1 MNPNELYHYMTY
13 QPHNLFEC
21 EKVNDF
27 SLHQR
32 KSCTLQT
39 KLIVSHTIMVNP
51 PNLKIKIKI
60 KSPKMD
66 LKGLPIQTF
75 HFILVG
81 TNVTKPLPHE
91 NFDNNGEKEIHVISL
106 VTLIAQ

>member
-1 MNPNELYHYMTY
+1 
-13 QPHNLFEC
+13 
-21 EKVNDF
+21 
-27 SLHQR
+27 
-32 KSCTLQT
+32 
-39 KLIVSHTIMVNP
+39 MVNP

-81 TNVTKPLPHE
+81 TIITKPLPHRH
-91 NFDNNGEKEIHVISL
+91 FDNNASKEIHAIAL
-106 VTLIAQ
+106 VTLITQ

>member
-1 MNPNELYHYMTY
+1 M
-13 QPHNLFEC
+13 
-21 EKVNDF
+21 
-27 SLHQR
+27 
-32 KSCTLQT
+32 QT

-75 HFILVG
+75 LFILVG
-81 TNVTKPLPHE
+81 TTVTKLLPHGHFE
-91 NFDNNGEKEIHVISL
+91 KNGAKEIDVIAL
-106 VTLIAQ
+106 VTLIT